1 MSLLFTNLLYCFN
14 LVVQESDA
22 KNVNVNLLELKEEI
36 KRMLMVV
43 DVNNKP
49 LQKLDLIDAIQR
61 LRISYHFETEID
73 EILETIHKDRRVS
86 GLIDDHNVDDHLHS
100 ISLQF
105 RLLRQHGHKISC
117 DVFNKFKDSNG
128 NFKESLV
135 TDIKGMLSLYEA
147 THLRV
152 HGEDI
157 LEEALAFTTSHLESM
172 AASQLVNSPLLA
184 EQVNGALNRP
194 IRRGLQ
200 RLDARHY
207 MSVYQED
214 PMHNKV
220 LLTFAKLDFN
230 ILQKQHQKELSDIS
244 RWWKNLD
251 FSRKLPFARDR
262 VVEWDVSAI
271 DQLPEYMKCCYEA
284 LLDVYSENEKDFAC
298 EGKLYRLDY
307 AKEAMKDIV
316 RNYFWEAKWCH
327 EQHLPTME
335 EYMPVALVTSAYKML
350 ATTSFVGMGE
360 IVTKQAFEWL
370 FTDPNKMVQASSLIC
385 RLMDDMVSHKF
396 EQKRGH
402 VASSAEC
409 FMNQHGA
416 TEEETCNEF
425 RKQVISA
432 WKDINEECLLP
443 TMVPMPLLTRIL
455 NLARVI
461 DVVYKDEDG
470 YTHAGEADVNN
481 VNVNLLELK
490 EEIKRMLMVVDV
502 NNKPLQK
509 LDLIDAVQRLGI
521 SYHFETEIDE
531 ILETIHKDRHVSGL
545 IDDNNVDDHLH
556 SISLQFR
563 LLRQHGHKIS
573 CDVFN
578 KFKDS
583 NGNFKESLVTDI
595 KGMLSLYEA
604 THLRVHGEDILE
616 EALAFTTS
624 HLESMA
630 ASQSINS
637 PPLAEQVNGALNR
650 PIRRGLQRL
659 DARHYMSV
667 YQEDPMQNKV
677 LLTFAKLDFNILQ
690 KQHQKELIDISRWWK
705 NLDFSRK
712 LPFAR
717 DRVVECYFWILGV
730 YFEPEYILARRIL
743 TKVIAM
749 TSVIDDIYDVYG
761 TIEEL
766 EIFTSAVE
774 RWDISAIDQLPEY
787 MKCCY
792 EALLDVYSENEK
804 DFACKGKLYR
814 LDYAK
819 DAMKDIV
826 RNYFWEAKWCH
837 EQHVPT
843 MEEYMPVALVT
854 SAYKMLATTSF
865 VGMGEIVTKQ
875 AFEWLFTDPN
885 KMVEASSLI
894 CRLMDDMVSH
904 KFEQKRGHVAS
915 SVECFMNQH
924 GATEEET
931 CNEFRKQVRSAWKD
945 INEECLLPT
954 MVPMPLLTRV
964 LNLAR
969 VIDVVYKDEDGY
981 THAGVILKD
990 FVASLLINPVPI

>member
-1 MSLLFTNLLYCFN
+1 MTHTNTSQKQSTRSKKLLIIYIHSPTTQKTMSLQVSAAASSVPNEDCIRRSANFHPSIWGDYFLSYASGDSLEADVN
-14 LVVQESDA
+14 
-22 KNVNVNLLELKEEI
+22 NVNVNLLELKEEI

-61 LRISYHFETEID
+61 LGMSYHFETEID
-73 EILETIHKDRRVS
+73 EILETIHKDRHVS
-86 GLIDDHNVDDHLHS
+86 GLIDDNNVYDHLHS

-172 AASQLVNSPLLA
+172 AASQLINSPPLA

-214 PMHNKV
+214 PLHNKV

-244 RWWKNLD
+244 RYVVEKFRL
-251 FSRKLPFARDR
+251 FAKLPFARDR
-262 VVEWDVSAI
+262 VVECYFWILGVYFEPEYILARRILTKVIAMTSVIDDIFDVYGTIEELEIFTSAVERWDISAI

-316 RNYFWEAKWCH
+316 RNYFWEARN
-327 EQHLPTME
+327 
-335 EYMPVALVTSAYKML
+335 
-350 ATTSFVGMGE
+350 GMGD

-370 FTDPNKMVQASSLIC
+370 FTDPNKMVQ
-385 RLMDDMVSHKF
+385 
-396 EQKRGH
+396 
-402 VASSAEC
+402 
-409 FMNQHGA
+409 
-416 TEEETCNEF
+416 
-425 RKQVISA
+425 
-432 WKDINEECLLP
+432 
-443 TMVPMPLLTRIL
+443 
-455 NLARVI
+455 
-461 DVVYKDEDG
+461 
-470 YTHAGEADVNN
+470 
-481 VNVNLLELK
+481 
-490 EEIKRMLMVVDV
+490 
-502 NNKPLQK
+502 
-509 LDLIDAVQRLGI
+509 
-521 SYHFETEIDE
+521 
-531 ILETIHKDRHVSGL
+531 
-545 IDDNNVDDHLH
+545 
-556 SISLQFR
+556 
-563 LLRQHGHKIS
+563 
-573 CDVFN
+573 
-578 KFKDS
+578 
-583 NGNFKESLVTDI
+583 
-595 KGMLSLYEA
+595 
-604 THLRVHGEDILE
+604 
-616 EALAFTTS
+616 
-624 HLESMA
+624 
-630 ASQSINS
+630 
-637 PPLAEQVNGALNR
+637 
-650 PIRRGLQRL
+650 
-659 DARHYMSV
+659 
-667 YQEDPMQNKV
+667 
-677 LLTFAKLDFNILQ
+677 
-690 KQHQKELIDISRWWK
+690 
-705 NLDFSRK
+705 
-712 LPFAR
+712 
-717 DRVVECYFWILGV
+717 
-730 YFEPEYILARRIL
+730 
-743 TKVIAM
+743 
-749 TSVIDDIYDVYG
+749 
-761 TIEEL
+761 
-766 EIFTSAVE
+766 
-774 RWDISAIDQLPEY
+774 
-787 MKCCY
+787 
-792 EALLDVYSENEK
+792 
-804 DFACKGKLYR
+804 
-814 LDYAK
+814 
-819 DAMKDIV
+819 
-826 RNYFWEAKWCH
+826 
-837 EQHVPT
+837 
-843 MEEYMPVALVT
+843 
-854 SAYKMLATTSF
+854 
-865 VGMGEIVTKQ
+865 
-875 AFEWLFTDPN
+875 
-885 KMVEASSLI
+885 ASSLI

-954 MVPMPLLTRV
+954 VVPMPLLTRV